1 MNQKL
6 ISNRW
11 MYTFAVASIILTA
24 AISGQVSALATPG
37 NVVVS
42 DQNDCSVG
50 PTNDNFLSPRQTAYV
65 WLVLNS
71 PTIVRDY
78 TYEITSTNNPFDSG
92 ILKIRFN
99 ECKKVNSNDF
109 VAKFTTPTEP
119 GGYTLTV
126 FDETGAKVSSDNFTV
141 E

>member
-1 MNQKL
+1 
-6 ISNRW
+6 
-11 MYTFAVASIILTA
+11 MYTFAVASILTA
-24 AISGQVSALATPG
+24 TVSAPVSSLAAPG
-37 NVVVS
+37 GVQVS

-50 PTNDNFLSPRQTAYV
+50 PTNDNFLLPGQTAYV
-65 WLVLNS
+65 WLIFNS
-71 PTIVRDY
+71 PTIVRGY
-78 TYEITSTNNPFDSG
+78 TYEITGTNNPFDSG

-99 ECKKVNSNDF
+99 QCRKDNIDDF
-109 VAKFTTPTEP
+109 WAKFTTPTLP